1 MQSADYI
8 SSSSSDEDINS
19 SGSSSDEEVEE
30 SQDST
35 SKQVFS
41 FKGFDRFTAGNTS
54 NDDESESDD
63 DESESD
69 DDMDGTKKKKSRS
82 RSSKKKLRERRKEES
97 AIVAEEEALVEGNKI
112 PTSVNDFEKAIL
124 SSPNS
129 SIVWIKYMA
138 FQLSMTEV
146 DLARGIA
153 ERR

>member
-35 SKQVFS
+35 SKPVFS
-41 FKGFDRFTAGNTS
+41 FKGFDRFTAGNAS

-69 DDMDGTKKKKSRS
+69 DDMDGIKKKKSRS
-82 RSSKKKLRERRKEES
+82 RSSKKTARTTQRRVCHSCRGRGISRRK
-97 AIVAEEEALVEGNKI
+97 
-112 PTSVNDFEKAIL
+112 
-124 SSPNS
+124 
-129 SIVWIKYMA
+129 
-138 FQLSMTEV
+138 
-146 DLARGIA
+146 
-153 ERR
+153 